1 MVAPSQCWYLLPG
14 ADGFGAAEPATLAD
28 LIVKYKA
35 ADKRP
40 DLSDVLR

>member
-1 MVAPSQCWYLLPG
+1 MTLP
-14 ADGFGAAEPATLAD
+14 AWPTTVDKSSLDTLAD

-40 DLSDVLR
+40 NTANALP

>member
-1 MVAPSQCWYLLPG
+1 MTLPG
-14 ADGFGAAEPATLAD
+14 WPMTADASTLSVLAD

>member
-1 MVAPSQCWYLLPG
+1 MA
-14 ADGFGAAEPATLAD
+14 ADMASLNTLAD